1 MVLVSLDICD
11 SKIYIHKYQVK
22 LEPRPRLNGFATP
35 LGGAAHTLGTTAL
48 NEAVA
53 VSSGCSQV

>member
-1 MVLVSLDICD
+1 MVLVSLDIRD
-11 SKIYIHKYQVK
+11 SKIYSHKHPVK
-22 LEPRPRLNGFATP
+22 LEPRPQLNGFATP
-35 LGGAAHTLGTTAL
+35 LGGAPHTLGTAAL